1 MERNR
6 NDYRLLDDEQIEA
19 IVNQVTFDLHM
30 YADETASTLVDHY
43 LRGDAEELFKIVT
56 EWVEGA
62 EDKVIDSLNTE
73 LAEDAFR
80 NGGFDGI
87 H

>member
-19 IVNQVTFDLHM
+19 IVNQVTFDLHQ

-62 EDKVIDSLNTE
+62 EDRVIDSLNTE

-80 NGGFDGI
+80 DGGFDGI